1 MEIDKDRKI
10 ETDEEVG
17 LDDDDNDDK
26 IKSETRGLDNMIE
39 DPDKITNL

>member
-17 LDDDDNDDK
+17 LDDDDK
-26 IKSETRGLDNMIE
+26 IKLETRGLDNMIE
-39 DPDKITNL
+39 DPDKITHL

>member
-10 ETDEEVG
+10 ETDEEVEFE
-17 LDDDDNDDK
+17 DDEDDK
-26 IKSETRGLDNMIE
+26 IKSETRGLDNKIE

>member
-1 MEIDKDRKI
+1 MEFDKDRKI

-17 LDDDDNDDK
+17 LDDDDR
-26 IKSETRGLDNMIE
+26 IKSETRGLDNKRE

>member
-17 LDDDDNDDK
+17 LDDDDDK
-26 IKSETRGLDNMIE
+26 IKSEQE
-39 DPDKITNL
+39 D

>member
-17 LDDDDNDDK
+17 LDDDDK
-26 IKSETRGLDNMIE
+26 IKSETRGLHNMIE

>member
-17 LDDDDNDDK
+17 LDDDDDDK

>member
-10 ETDEEVG
+10 ETDEVVG
-17 LDDDDNDDK
+17 LDDDDDK

-39 DPDKITNL
+39 DSDKITNL

>member
-1 MEIDKDRKI
+1 MGNDKDII

-17 LDDDDNDDK
+17 LDDDDK
-26 IKSETRGLDNMIE
+26 IKSEIRGLYNMIE

>member
-17 LDDDDNDDK
+17 LDDDDK
-26 IKSETRGLDNMIE
+26 IKSETRGLDNKIK
-39 DPDKITNL
+39 DLDKITNL